1 MSQGFAMIWP
11 VRQIH
16 TVTAADLDA
25 GGDVSDEAL
34 ERWVSAACS
43 EYLDRCSVLES
54 LRAQSGLRLVRRD
67 VRLPRGAR
75 LRSPD
80 TVVASSSAPEVR
92 PSSFTLAVRLRPR
105 GGDEAGRA
113 IDTTSL
119 VWLEDPATGEAAHL
133 GKRVR
138 DQLISIERSARHHN

>member
-11 VRQIH
+11 VRRIH

-25 GGDVSDEAL
+25 GGVRDEAL
-34 ERWVSAACS
+34 ERWVTAACA

-54 LRAQSGLRLVRRD
+54 LRAGSGLRLVQRSAQ
-67 VRLPRGAR
+67 LPKGAR
-75 LRSPD
+75 LGSPE
-80 TVVASSSAPEVR
+80 TVVASCSAPEVR

-105 GGDEAGRA
+105 GGDEAGRPV
-113 IDTTSL
+113 DTTCL

-133 GKRVR
+133 GNPVR